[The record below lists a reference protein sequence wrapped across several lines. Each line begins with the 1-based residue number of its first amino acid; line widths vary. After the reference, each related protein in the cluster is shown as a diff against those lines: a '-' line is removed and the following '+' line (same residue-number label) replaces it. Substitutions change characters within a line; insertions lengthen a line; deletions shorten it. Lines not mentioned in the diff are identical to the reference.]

1 MDENYEIAY
10 KYFVNRDYEN
20 SKQQLERNIN
30 LYPDDVKNIPG
41 CIKMGIRRAYNELD
55 S

>member
-20 SKQQLERNIN
+20 SKQQLERT
-30 LYPDDVKNIPG
+30 L
-41 CIKMGIRRAYNELD
+41 IRETQVTTICQTT
-55 S
+55 

>member
-30 LYPDDVKNIPG
+30 LYPDDVKNILLYAA
-41 CIKMGIRRAYNELD
+41 IFF